1 MIAKLKR
8 REFISLLGGAL
19 ATPSLLWP
27 RASCA
32 QQPGGMRRI
41 GWLLTLPRDH
51 PEGQARIAT
60 FHKGLVAAGWI
71 EGHNLRIEDRWSDGD
86 ADGLRVLAAELA
98 RLDLD
103 AVGGWQPAAKSRAR
117 CLPYPVQ
124 KMSASLRYFG
134 LQLTAGARGQAYR
147 KHRSLAWLA
156 RDCHVAAHHTR
167 EFAADRKA

>member
-1 MIAKLKR
+1 MTAKLKR
-8 REFISLLGGAL
+8 REFITLLGSAL

-71 EGHNLRIEDRWSDGD
+71 EGHNLGSRI
-86 ADGLRVLAAELA
+86 
-98 RLDLD
+98 
-103 AVGGWQPAAKSRAR
+103 
-117 CLPYPVQ
+117 
-124 KMSASLRYFG
+124 
-134 LQLTAGARGQAYR
+134 AGATGMPMGSAFLLPSWRG
-147 KHRSLAWLA
+147 
-156 RDCHVAAHHTR
+156 
-167 EFAADRKA
+167 